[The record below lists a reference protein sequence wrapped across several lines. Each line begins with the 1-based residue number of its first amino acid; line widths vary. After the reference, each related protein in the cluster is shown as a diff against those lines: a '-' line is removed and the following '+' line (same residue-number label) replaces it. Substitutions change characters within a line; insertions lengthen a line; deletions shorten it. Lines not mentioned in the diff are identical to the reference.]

1 MANAFSKEE
10 IVMFDRVLEG
20 FQDEMVMSKDVVK
33 FNTDQTMMART
44 VGNTVW
50 RPMPYIT
57 QSYDGLDQTANFND
71 KTQLSVPASITTS
84 KAVPWVLDATELRDM
99 LQEDR
104 LSTAARQR
112 LGSDIESSIRNAVA
126 TYGSMTV
133 KRTTA
138 AVGYDD
144 LGIVEA
150 FMDESGVPNDARKFF
165 WSPRDHIGAASN
177 LANRQ
182 TMQGKPTTAYE
193 NSYIGRLANFD
204 VLRLQTAARLTA
216 AAATGVTIN
225 GANQRYIP
233 QATSTGSGGEVS
245 NVDNRFMNLNVTV
258 TSGTI
263 KVGDRFTIAGVN
275 NVHMINKTDTGQSKT
290 FVVTAI
296 VSGAG
301 GTGTIQISPPI
312 IAADSSPTGP
322 EVQYKNC
329 TATPANG
336 AAITWLNTAA
346 GWVNPFFHRDAVE
359 ILPGRY
365 AVPEAGV
372 QVMSG
377 TTDNGFQITM
387 TKQFDINTYRTK
399 YRFDTFYGTAVLN
412 PEMVG
417 CVLFNQS

>member
-1 MANAFSKEE
+1 MANGFSKEE
-10 IVMFDRVLEG
+10 VVMFDRVLEG
-20 FQDEMVMSKDVVK
+20 FQDEMVMSKDVIK
-33 FNTDQTMMART
+33 FNTDQVMMART

-50 RPMPYIT
+50 RPMPYIL
-57 QSYDGLDQTANFND
+57 QSYDGLDQSSNFND

-84 KAVPWVLDATELRDM
+84 KSVPWVLDATELRDM

-104 LSTAARQR
+104 LATAARQR
-112 LGSDIESSIRNAVA
+112 LGSDIETSIRTAVA
-126 TYGSMTV
+126 AYGSMTI

-144 LGIVEA
+144 LGIAEA
-150 FMDESGVPNDARKFF
+150 FLDESGVPGMNRKFF
-165 WSPRDHIGAASN
+165 FSPRDHIGAAAN

-182 TMQGKPTTAYE
+182 TMNGKPTTAYE
-193 NSYIGRLANFD
+193 RSYIGQLAGFD

-225 GANQRYIP
+225 GANQRYVP
-233 QATSTGSGGEVS
+233 AATFSSGGAVS

-275 NVHMINKTDTGQSKT
+275 NVHMINKTDTGQLKT

-336 AAITWLNTAA
+336 AAITWLNTASA
-346 GWVNPFFHRDAVE
+346 FVNPFFHRDCVE

-372 QVMSG
+372 QVMTG

-387 TKQFDINTYRTK
+387 TKQFDIGGYKTR
-399 YRFDTFYGTAVLN
+399 YRFDTYYGTAVLN
-412 PEMVG
+412 PEMCG
-417 CVLFNQS
+417 AVLFNQV

>member
-1 MANAFSKEE
+1 MANGFSKEE
-10 IVMFDRVLEG
+10 VVMFDKVLEG
-20 FQDEMVMSKDVVK
+20 FQDETVMSKDVVK

-50 RPMPYIT
+50 RPMPYIL
-57 QSYDGLDQTANFND
+57 QSYDGLDQSANFGD

-104 LSTAARQR
+104 LAVAARQR
-112 LGSDIESSIRNAVA
+112 LGSDIETSIRNAVA
-126 TYGSMTV
+126 AYGSITI

-144 LGIVEA
+144 IGIAEA
-150 FMDESGVPNDARKFF
+150 FLDESGVPSMNRKFF
-165 WSPRDHIGAASN
+165 FSPRDHIGAAAN

-182 TMQGKPTTAYE
+182 TMQGKPTSAYE
-193 NSYIGRLANFD
+193 RSYIGQLAGFD

-216 AAATGVTIN
+216 AAGVGVTIN
-225 GANQRYIP
+225 GASQRYVP
-233 QATSTGSGGEVS
+233 KATSTASTGEVS
-245 NVDNRFMNLNVTV
+245 NVDNRFMNLAVTV

-263 KVGDRFTIAGVN
+263 KVGDRFTIADVN
-275 NVHMINKTDTGQSKT
+275 NVHMINKTDTGQLKT

-296 VSGAG
+296 VTGAG

-312 IAADSSPTGP
+312 ISADSSPTAP

-336 AAITWLNTAA
+336 AAITWLNTATA
-346 GWVNPFFHRDAVE
+346 SVNPFFHRDAVE

-372 QVMSG
+372 QVMTG

-387 TKQFDINTYRTK
+387 TKQFDIQSYKTR
-399 YRFDTFYGTAVLN
+399 YRFDSYYGVAVLN

-417 CVLFNQS
+417 GMLFSQV